1 MSSKKVARKNMVKK
15 MRNIEMR
22 TVGIKR
28 SKRGG
33 KSSGSKRTGQGKFG
47 DKYKGFF
54 QTQSFMFKSLSRVE
68 RALMLWRGF
77 RQ

>member
-15 MRNIEMR
+15 MRNIEIR

-33 KSSGSKRTGQGKFG
+33 KSSGSKKKWTG
-47 DKYKGFF
+47 
-54 QTQSFMFKSLSRVE
+54 
-68 RALMLWRGF
+68 
-77 RQ
+77 